1 MTSLEPRSP
10 KRVSRKDR
18 EARAFR
24 LVATGSVFGAIA
36 AIGFVLAVLGIVG
49 FGIPLLSGIVAV
61 ICLVLFRRSV
71 GL

>member
-1 MTSLEPRSP
+1 MSNLEPRSS

-24 LVATGSVFGAIA
+24 LVAAGSVFGAIA
-36 AIGFVLAVLGIVG
+36 VIGFVLAVLNIVG
-49 FGIPLLSGIVAV
+49 FGIPMLSGIIAV
-61 ICLVLFRRSV
+61 VCLVLFRRSV

>member
-24 LVATGSVFGAIA
+24 LAAAGGTFGVIA
-36 AIGFVLAVLGIVG
+36 VVGLVLAIVGGFGLGIPV
-49 FGIPLLSGIVAV
+49 LSGIIAV
-61 ICLVLFRRSV
+61 ICLVLFRRTV
-71 GL
+71 GM

>member
-1 MTSLEPRSP
+1 MSSLEPRSP

-18 EARAFR
+18 EARAYR
-24 LVATGSVFGAIA
+24 MVVAGGTSGAIA
-36 AIGFVLAVLGIVG
+36 AVGFVLAALGIIG
-49 FGIPLLSGIVAV
+49 FGVPLLAGIVAV

>member
-1 MTSLEPRSP
+1 MSSLEPRSP

-24 LVATGSVFGAIA
+24 LVAAGSVFGAVA
-36 AIGFVLAVLGIVG
+36 AIGLVLAVLGIVG

>member
-1 MTSLEPRSP
+1 MSSLEPRSP

-18 EARAFR
+18 ETRAFQ
-24 LVATGSVFGAIA
+24 LVVAGSVFGAIA
-36 AIGFVLAVLGIVG
+36 AIGLVLAVVGVVG

-71 GL
+71 GA

>member
-1 MTSLEPRSP
+1 VSSLEPRSP

-24 LVATGSVFGAIA
+24 LVAAGSVFGAIA
-36 AIGFVLAVLGIVG
+36 VIGFVLAVLGIVG

>member
-1 MTSLEPRSP
+1 MSSLEPRSP

-24 LVATGSVFGAIA
+24 LVAAGSVFGAVA
-36 AIGFVLAVLGIVG
+36 VIGFVLAIIGIVG
-49 FGIPLLSGIVAV
+49 FGIPLLSGIAAV

>member
-1 MTSLEPRSP
+1 MSSLEPRSP

-24 LVATGSVFGAIA
+24 LVAAGSVFGAVA

-49 FGIPLLSGIVAV
+49 FGIPLLSGIIAV

>member
-1 MTSLEPRSP
+1 VTSLEPRSP

-36 AIGFVLAVLGIVG
+36 AIGFVLVVLGIVG

>member
-1 MTSLEPRSP
+1 MSSLEPRSS

-24 LVATGSVFGAIA
+24 LVVAGGTFGAIA
-36 AIGFVLAVLGIVG
+36 AIGFVLAAIGVVG
-49 FGIPLLSGIVAV
+49 FGIPLLAGIVAV

-71 GL
+71 GV

>member
-1 MTSLEPRSP
+1 MSSLEPRSP
-10 KRVSRKDR
+10 KRVSRKDK
-18 EARAFR
+18 ETRAFR
-24 LVATGSVFGAIA
+24 LVAAGSVFGAVA
-36 AIGFVLAVLGIVG
+36 AIGFVLAIIGIVG

>member
-1 MTSLEPRSP
+1 VSSLEPRSP

-24 LVATGSVFGAIA
+24 LVAAGSVFGVIA
-36 AIGFVLAVLGIVG
+36 VVGFVLAIIGIG
-49 FGIPLLSGIVAV
+49 SFGIPLLSGIVAA

>member
-1 MTSLEPRSP
+1 VSSLEPRSP

-24 LVATGSVFGAIA
+24 LVAAGSVFGAVA
-36 AIGFVLAVLGIVG
+36 AIGLVLAVLGIVG

>member
-1 MTSLEPRSP
+1 MSSLEPRSP

-24 LVATGSVFGAIA
+24 LVAAGSVFGAIA
-36 AIGFVLAVLGIVG
+36 VIGFVLAIIGIG
-49 FGIPLLSGIVAV
+49 SFGIPLLSGIVAV